1 LKNSD
6 VKKGFSSYF
15 SDHINVIDKIHAKG
29 FEAYFVGGC
38 VRDGLS
44 DKAPYDFDIT
54 TNAKP
59 DDIKKIFEKV
69 SDTGVRFGTVSVT
82 ENNTV
87 YEITTYRIEEGY
99 SDRRTPDKVTYTDKL
114 YEDLKRRDFTI
125 NAMAYDGRSCIIDY
139 FNGMYDLRNRIIRTV
154 GDPDIRF
161 GEDAL
166 RILRAVRF
174 AVTLNYSIDERTK
187 AAIVKN
193 AGALSCISRERIYG
207 EISRIIKAGEN
218 LDILYENNIA
228 GYVFIY
234 PELVNR
240 QIQASA
246 EYICRL
252 SSVFSNYPDIERVK
266 EELVNMRADNRTIKS
281 VTDIIRYRGMSDF
294 DEYAIRKLI
303 TEIGVLNTKYLLTF
317 KNTGLDTY
325 NIITAGRFLKGE
337 NDLAVN
343 GYDIMD
349 IGYGSNEIKK
359 IKADLMEEVL
369 RDPELNRKDI
379 LLKKLKQKK
388 TAEYININ

>member
-15 SDHINVIDKIHAKG
+15 SDHINVIDKIHSKG

-38 VRDGLS
+38 VRDALS
-44 DKAPYDFDIT
+44 DKAPYDFDVT

-82 ENNTV
+82 ENSTV

-114 YEDLKRRDFTI
+114 YEDLKRRDFTV
-125 NAMAYDGRSCIIDY
+125 NAMAYDGHSCIIDY
-139 FNGMYDLRNRIIRTV
+139 FNGMDDLRSRIIRTV

-161 GEDAL
+161 AEDAL
-166 RILRAVRF
+166 RILRAIRF
-174 AVTLNYSIDERTK
+174 AVTLKYKIEERTK
-187 AAIVKN
+187 ASIVKN
-193 AGALSCISRERIYG
+193 AGSLSCISRERIYG

-218 LDILYENNIA
+218 LDILYANDIA

-234 PELVNR
+234 PKLVNR
-240 QIQASA
+240 QILESE

-252 SSVFSNYPDIERVK
+252 ASVFYNYPDISGVK
-266 EELVNMRADNRTIKS
+266 EELVNFRTDNRTIKA
-281 VTDIIRYRGMSDF
+281 VTDIISNRDMSSF
-294 DEYAIRKLI
+294 DEYDIRKLI
-303 TEIGVLNTKYLLTF
+303 TEIGVINTKYLLTF
-317 KNTGLDTY
+317 KNAGLDTY
-325 NIITAGRFLKGE
+325 EVITAGRFLRSE
-337 NDLAVN
+337 NDLTIN

-349 IGYGSNEIKK
+349 IGYSSNEIKK
-359 IKADLMEEVL
+359 IKAFLLEEVL
-369 RDPELNRKDI
+369 HDPTLNKKDI
-379 LLKKLKQKK
+379 LLKKLKQKRD
-388 TAEYININ
+388 I